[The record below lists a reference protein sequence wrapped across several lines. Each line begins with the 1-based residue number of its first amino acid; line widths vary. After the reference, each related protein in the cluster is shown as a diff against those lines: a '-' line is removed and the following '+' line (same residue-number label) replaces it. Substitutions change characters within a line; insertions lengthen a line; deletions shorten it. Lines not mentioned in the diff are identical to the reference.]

1 MNHNQT
7 LALRLEQNQDDLCPH
22 SAVYLLVDDIPIYK
36 CLLCEAEL
44 TFEEIGR
51 QDVVIDLLNVSYNQA
66 QKVYLRAI
74 QQELSQEQMRKFF

>member
-7 LALRLEQNQDDLCPH
+7 LALRLEQNQDDLCSHP
-22 SAVYLLVDDIPIYK
+22 AVYLLVDGNPTYK

-51 QDVVIDLLNVSYNQA
+51 QDVVIDLLNVSYSQA
-66 QKVYLRAI
+66 QKVYLRAM
-74 QQELSQEQMRKFF
+74 QQELSQEQMRKVF